1 MEFAVGQGLGGSHG
15 NAVAGMDA
23 HGVEVLDGAD
33 DDTVVGMIAHDLHL
47 VLLPAKKGLLDQN
60 LRRGGGVEAGSGK
73 LFKLFAVVG
82 HTTSGAPQ
90 SEGGSDNEGKVAD
103 FRSSSPG
110 LFHGVCGNRAC
121 AFEADF
127 GHAFLEELAI
137 LAFADGFDL
146 GPDQLDLMTLEGTRL
161 VQCHGGV
168 EGGLTAQGWQ

>member
-15 NAVAGMDA
+15 NAVAGMHA

-33 DDTVVGMIAHDLHL
+33 DDAVVGMIAHDLHL

-73 LFKLFAVVG
+73 LFKLFAVVS

-110 LFHGVCGNRAC
+110 LFHGVCDGGAC

-146 GPDQLDLMTLEGTRL
+146 GPDQLDLVTLEGTRL
-161 VQCHGGV
+161 VQCHGSV